1 MVTDRERAAATGG
14 SATSQADWL
23 PERQWVPNRA
33 VAWAIRALIFL
44 FPLAASW
51 TAVAVLSRTIT
62 KPTDAAMVS
71 AWLFMLIGAAFGAAI
86 LADNVIR
93 RLAPV
98 PLLYRLT
105 LVFPDTA
112 PSKFKI
118 ALRTMTGR
126 DLEKAA
132 NSGTAPKRLM
142 TPQQAAENL
151 LVLVARLSAHDR
163 VTRGHSERVRAYSML
178 LGKEIGLGPSDL
190 AKLQWAALIH
200 DVGKLE
206 VPAEILNKP
215 DAPDPHEWAQIR
227 RHPAAASEYVA
238 ILRLWL
244 GEWVDAATQH
254 HERYDGGGYPE
265 GLAGKDI
272 SLAGRLVAITD
283 AFDTMTA
290 ARSYRP
296 ALPMEQ
302 ARAEL
307 LANAGTQF
315 DPDLVKAFL
324 RVSIKQR
331 RGLHGPLAFFAHFP
345 GLLQTPLA
353 VAASGANTVIAG
365 VVATI
370 AATGLAFQP
379 AEPPDFRLAE
389 LDVEN
394 LAFAQTESERLPVAR
409 PDVVTVPVGGSVTI
423 PVLANDAFP
432 SSQLV
437 AWTLAVSDPPEH
449 GKAAIV
455 GGDIRYDAPADT
467 TGRFSLQY
475 QICDASGSCAGT
487 EVYVTVTDG

>member
-1 MVTDRERAAATGG
+1 MVTDRERVAATGG

-33 VAWAIRALIFL
+33 VAWTIRALIFV
-44 FPLAASW
+44 FPLVASW
-51 TAVAVLSRTIT
+51 TAVAVLSRTIS
-62 KPTDAAMVS
+62 KPPDQVMLS
-71 AWLFMLIGAAFGAAI
+71 AWLFLLIGAAFGAAI
-86 LADNVIR
+86 LADHVIR

-132 NSGTAPKRLM
+132 NSGTAHQRLM

-151 LVLVARLSAHDR
+151 LVLVAKLSAHDR
-163 VTRGHSERVRAYSML
+163 VTRGHSERVRAYSLL
-178 LGKEIGLGPSDL
+178 LGKEIGLGPADL

-200 DVGKLE
+200 DIGKLE

-244 GEWVDAATQH
+244 GDWVDAATQH
-254 HERYDGGGYPE
+254 HERYDGKGYPQ

-315 DPDLVKAFL
+315 DPDLVKAFM
-324 RVSIKQR
+324 RVSIRQP

-345 GLLQTPLA
+345 GMLHAPLA

-379 AEPPDFRLAE
+379 SEPPDFRLAE
-389 LDVEN
+389 LDVDN
-394 LAFAQTESERLPVAR
+394 LAYTDRDQDRHPVAM
-409 PDVVTVPVGGSVTI
+409 PDIATVSRGASVTI
-423 PVLANDAFP
+423 PVLTNDVFP
-432 SSQLV
+432 QTPLM
-437 AWTLAVSDPPEH
+437 AWTLAVASPPEQGSASLH
-449 GKAAIV
+449 
-455 GGDIRYDAPADT
+455 GGDIRYDAPDV
-467 TGRFSLQY
+467 TGTFTFRY
-475 QICDASGSCAGT
+475 QICDGAGSCAGT